1 MSDSGSPKRAWK
13 RSEKHSEKRPQRPQD
28 RRSGPSQQDRRSG
41 PSQQYRRRGQSQRR
55 RRETREL
62 PRQSSAFPR
71 LEDVRSSEEPVM
83 DSIRRLITSR
93 TLVDPRSLV
102 HGLGHSGTRDV
113 EEALVGQYQVA
124 RQQNARDWIN
134 RFEWIAMFW

>member
-13 RSEKHSEKRPQRPQD
+13 RSEKRPQD
-28 RRSGPSQQDRRSG
+28 RRSGPSQQDRHSG
-41 PSQQYRRRGQSQRR
+41 PSQQDRRRGQSQRR
-55 RRETREL
+55 RGETRQL

-83 DSIRRLITSR
+83 DCVRRLISSR

-102 HGLGHSGTRDV
+102 HGLGHPETRDV
-113 EEALVGQYQVA
+113 EEALV
-124 RQQNARDWIN
+124 
-134 RFEWIAMFW
+134 